1 MAEALSFNFATA
13 ARSSGSRGT
22 STGNISSAMRRSS
35 EWIGCWRA
43 SVTVDHIQ
51 RQIDERVR
59 AASPSDRMRLHVEMY
74 RLAFTQVWAAADR
87 AGAMTPLEEARFVLR
102 RLYPDLEGPRLEAIM
117 SDLAVRL
124 GDGTRSGFPRPPR
137 GREV

>member
-1 MAEALSFNFATA
+1 
-13 ARSSGSRGT
+13 
-22 STGNISSAMRRSS
+22 
-35 EWIGCWRA
+35 
-43 SVTVDHIQ
+43 VTVDLIQ

-87 AGAMTPLEEARFVLR
+87 AGPMTPIEEARFVLR

-117 SDLAVRL
+117 AEL
-124 GDGTRSGFPRPPR
+124 GARFEDGSWTGFRRP
-137 GREV
+137 GSEVEGGG

>member
-1 MAEALSFNFATA
+1 
-13 ARSSGSRGT
+13 
-22 STGNISSAMRRSS
+22 MRRSS

-43 SVTVDHIQ
+43 SVTVDLIQ

-87 AGAMTPLEEARFVLR
+87 AGPMTPLEEARFVLR

-117 SDLAVRL
+117 AEL
-124 GDGTRSGFPRPPR
+124 GARFEDGSWTGFRRPSEVEERS
-137 GREV
+137 